1 MAANIYQEEAR
12 DLKVRAFVT
21 AGHDFLRM
29 NPDGFEDTD
38 RGRQYAF
45 EVLLDRLGGLLGDDV
60 AERQWDLLQELATQ
74 VTGIHHGRPSHKVRT
89 QVLGQLWLD
98 LCALSTRPALVD
110 AFAGL
115 PS

>member
-21 AGHDFLRM
+21 AGHDFLRI
-29 NPDGFEDTD
+29 NPDGFEDD
-38 RGRQYAF
+38 RYAL
-45 EVLLDRLGGLLGDDV
+45 EVLMDRLGGLLGDEV
-60 AERQWDLLQELATQ
+60 ADRQWDVLQELATQ
-74 VTGIHHGRPSHKVRT
+74 VTGIRHGRPSHKVRT

-98 LCALSTRPALVD
+98 LCALSTRPVLVD